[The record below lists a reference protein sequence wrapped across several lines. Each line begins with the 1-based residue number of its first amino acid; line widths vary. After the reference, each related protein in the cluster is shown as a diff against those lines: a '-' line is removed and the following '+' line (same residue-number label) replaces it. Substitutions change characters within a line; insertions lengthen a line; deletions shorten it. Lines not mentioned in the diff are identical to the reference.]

1 VEVGVGLMEC
11 ADAAAAAPVAVRSEF
26 SADDV
31 VESTVADFSLL
42 AAGVTPSVALLK
54 RIKRK
59 RSSNAL
65 PVSDS
70 FAESDSDDETTS
82 SSSDGSSSNSCC
94 DSYYHGD
101 AEELY
106 VGALMTL
113 DEMMVLRGVDVARL
127 LA

>member
-1 VEVGVGLMEC
+1 MLPRAV
-11 ADAAAAAPVAVRSEF
+11 AAAAPVAVRSES

-31 VESTVADFSLL
+31 DESTVADFCQL
-42 AAGVTPSVALLK
+42 AAVVTPSVALLK

-59 RSSNAL
+59 RSSDAL

-94 DSYYHGD
+94 DSYHGD
-101 AEELY
+101 AEELH